1 MASVF
6 AMFANIHFLPKK
18 NVDINNLLGHYSF
31 NLLKQKNNMRKVTQ
45 QIKQAFEQGTSL
57 KVGNTKTDGKTVWLH
72 GNAIVKRDPD
82 GLVRWSLAG
91 WNSSTTRERVNG
103 IANAGVRQVA
113 FEPILNGQEIDSYD
127 WFASNTKLP
136 DLLVF

>member
-1 MASVF
+1 
-6 AMFANIHFLPKK
+6 
-18 NVDINNLLGHYSF
+18 
-31 NLLKQKNNMRKVTQ
+31 MRKVTE

-91 WNSSTTRERVNG
+91 WNTPTTRERVNG
-103 IANAGVRQVA
+103 IANANVFQFK
-113 FEPILNGQEIDSYD
+113 FEPVLNGQVINSSD

-136 DLLVF
+136 DPLVF

>member
-1 MASVF
+1 
-6 AMFANIHFLPKK
+6 
-18 NVDINNLLGHYSF
+18 
-31 NLLKQKNNMRKVTQ
+31 MRKVTQ
-45 QIKQAFEQGTSL
+45 QIKQAFEQGISL

-91 WNSSTTRERVNG
+91 YNTPTTRERVNG
-103 IANAGVRQVA
+103 IANAGVHQVK
-113 FEPILNGQEIDSYD
+113 FEPVLNGEEIDPSD
-127 WFASNTKLP
+127 WFASNTAKP

>member
-1 MASVF
+1 
-6 AMFANIHFLPKK
+6 
-18 NVDINNLLGHYSF
+18 
-31 NLLKQKNNMRKVTQ
+31 MRKVTQ
-45 QIKQAFEQGTSL
+45 QIKQAFEQGKSL
-57 KVGNTKTDGKTVWLH
+57 KVSNTRTDGQTVWLH

-103 IANAGVRQVA
+103 IANAGVHQVA
-113 FEPILNGQEIDSYD
+113 FEPILNGQAINTSD

-136 DLLVF
+136 DPIVL